1 MAYQSNVEFLER
13 VSDPMQGWLMPQAA
27 IRTLDL
33 LDWQVANGIR
43 GGLLEIGVFCGK
55 YFSLLLHSA
64 NAAGETIV
72 GVDTFEFLPPEQV
85 VDLLGRNGADSS
97 RVQFLKRSS
106 TDVTAADI
114 IDRLGTSA
122 RFISVDGSHI
132 KPDVLHDL
140 RLSSDVLS
148 DEGIIAADDFLNPVC
163 LGVAEAIFEFLPAN
177 KSRIVPFAYITNKLL
192 LCRPAMRDTYTR
204 VLEAALLEHPF
215 DAIGEQFKARCEQ
228 DRKAAFTDLVG
239 SPMLLVRGIPRS
251 ALPAARRAGCG

>member
-1 MAYQSNVEFLER
+1 MAYQDNVEFLKQ
-13 VSDPMQGWLMPQAA
+13 VSDPIQGWLMPQAA

-33 LDWQVANGIR
+33 LGWQVASGIR

-64 NAAGETIV
+64 NVAGENIA
-72 GVDTFEFLPPEQV
+72 GVDTFEFLPPDQV
-85 VDLLGRNGADSS
+85 VDLLGRNGVDSS
-97 RVQFLKRSS
+97 RVRLIQRPSA
-106 TDVTAADI
+106 DVTAADI
-114 IDRLGTSA
+114 IGCLGASA
-122 RFISVDGSHI
+122 RFISVDGSHL

-140 RLSSDVLS
+140 RLSNEVLS
-148 DEGIIAADDFLNPVC
+148 DEGIISADDFLNPLC

-251 ALPAARRAGCG
+251 ALPVT